1 MFIASSV
8 SSVSCSSAVHS
19 RRSAAAAAVRPR
31 SPAVEVWKPVSVD
44 IHTLYLRHHKWAWGE
59 ISTCKIYTDGGFS
72 CSMIDI
78 I

>member
-19 RRSAAAAAVRPR
+19 RRSAAAAVLRPR
-31 SPAVEVWKPVSVD
+31 SPAAVEVWKPVC
-44 IHTLYLRHHKWAWGE
+44 RHHKWALGE